1 MMKIVAK
8 TKIQERSSQD
18 KNKRFKRVITM
29 WLLKIEE
36 DVKFI
41 INKRWERCIIH
52 DKIILQ
58 YISKTQGFQDF
69 QN

>member
-1 MMKIVAK
+1 MMKTVAK

-18 KNKRFKRVITM
+18 KNERFKRMMTM

-36 DVKFI
+36 DIKFI

-52 DKIILQ
+52 DKIIL
-58 YISKTQGFQDF
+58 
-69 QN
+69 